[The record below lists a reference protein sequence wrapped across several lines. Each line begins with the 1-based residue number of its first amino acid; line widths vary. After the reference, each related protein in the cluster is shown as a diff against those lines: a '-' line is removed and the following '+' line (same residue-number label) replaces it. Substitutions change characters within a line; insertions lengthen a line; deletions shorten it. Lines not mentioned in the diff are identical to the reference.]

1 MTKVKLRQQAIDLRK
16 QDMSYSQIKQIQH
29 VSKSTLSIW
38 LKGLPLSK
46 ERINELR
53 GRSEKRIERF
63 RKTML
68 MKKHRRILNIYN
80 NQKAI
85 ITSLSKRELFLSGLF
100 LYWGEGN
107 KSSPHSV
114 SINNSDP
121 SVVKFAL
128 LWITKCLGV
137 DKEKIRAF
145 LHLYKDMNV
154 KLELNYWSK
163 VLDLPLT
170 NFNKPYIKESKRT
183 NIDHKG
189 FGHGTCGVV
198 INNTRIKEK
207 VTMSIK
213 VIKDM
218 YSKQI

>member
-1 MTKVKLRQQAIDLRK
+1 MTKVKLRQQATVLRK
-16 QDMSYSQIKQIQH
+16 QGMSYSQIKQILH

-63 RKTML
+63 RKRML
-68 MKKHRRILNIYN
+68 MKKRQRLLNIYN
-80 NQKAI
+80 NEKVI
-85 ITSLSKRELFLSGLF
+85 IAALSKRELFLSGLF

-107 KSSPHSV
+107 KSNPHTV

-121 SVVKFAL
+121 SVVQFAL
-128 LWITKCLGV
+128 LWLTKCLGIE
-137 DKEKIRAF
+137 KEKIKAY
-145 LHLYKDMNV
+145 LHLYNDMNAQ
-154 KLELNYWSK
+154 LELNYWSK
-163 VLDLPLT
+163 ALDLPLT

-183 NIDHKG
+183 NINHKG
-189 FGHGTCGVV
+189 FGHGTCGVM

-207 VTMSIK
+207 VMMSIK
-213 VIKDM
+213 VIKAM